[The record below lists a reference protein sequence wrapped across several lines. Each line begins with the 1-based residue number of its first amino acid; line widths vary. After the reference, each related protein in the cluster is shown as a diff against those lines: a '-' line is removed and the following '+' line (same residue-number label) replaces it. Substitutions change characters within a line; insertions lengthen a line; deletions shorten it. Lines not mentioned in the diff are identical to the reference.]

1 MFRREKRKVQAQ
13 IGLSTKHSFIT
24 TVRNNADRGKRT
36 AAYFSAF
43 GAFCAFGAGGACD
56 AFCCICI
63 FCCTFRPFLLCFLA
77 KRMFLKN
84 LGSTCKRIG
93 NFMNIGHNLQSYS
106 NRAMTKKNIQLF
118 AIHLRNLKNSVTK
131 CGSEPSS
138 NIHLDRKKLLFFF
151 FKYIFKMFKHI

>member
-1 MFRREKRKVQAQ
+1 MQNAIQRVDAPTESIVCLATYISKLVNETRSYWLQRCKDKTPTSFRMFRREKRKVQSQ

-24 TVRNNADRGKRT
+24 TVRNNADRGERT
-36 AAYFSAF
+36 AAYFSAC
-43 GAFCAFGAGGACD
+43 G

-77 KRMFLKN
+77 KRRFLKN

-106 NRAMTKKNIQLF
+106 NRAMTKN
-118 AIHLRNLKNSVTK
+118 
-131 CGSEPSS
+131 
-138 NIHLDRKKLLFFF
+138 
-151 FKYIFKMFKHI
+151 KYSYSQ